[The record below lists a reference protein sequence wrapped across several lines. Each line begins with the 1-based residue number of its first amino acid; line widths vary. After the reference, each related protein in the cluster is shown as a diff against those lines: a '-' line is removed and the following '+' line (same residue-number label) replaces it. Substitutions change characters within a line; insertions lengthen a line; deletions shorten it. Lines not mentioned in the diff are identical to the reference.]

1 MKWLTLTM
9 IAWLSC
15 FSVATASLSP
25 PRKSSL
31 FGKEAPSALASRIP
45 SLLVKQVVAQEIEPE
60 FAVTAQTEILLDGK
74 PCAYSDVPANASI
87 LRMEVATDRKS
98 VVTIHFRTR
107 K

>member
-1 MKWLTLTM
+1 MKWLTLTV

-25 PRKSSL
+25 PRKSPL
-31 FGKEAPSALASRIP
+31 FGKEASSTLAAKIP
-45 SLLVKQVVAQEIEPE
+45 PLLVKQVATQGGEPE
-60 FAVTAQTEILLDGK
+60 FAVTAQTEVLLDGK

-87 LRMEVATDRKS
+87 LRMDVATDRKTI
-98 VVTIHFRTR
+98 VTIHFRTR